1 MRRFELE
8 HAIRAA
14 CDVAG
19 VTEIIVLG
27 SQAVLAQYPH
37 APDEITY
44 SREVDVITA
53 DDQADG
59 DLIDGVLGE
68 LSQFSETHGFH
79 VHGIGPETAKL
90 PEGWRGRLVPVRNE
104 NTRGCTGWCLEVHD
118 LAASK
123 LAAGREKDLEY
134 VAALFRHAMIAAVT
148 LRERIGALPL
158 TEERRVHLARVAAR
172 LAREAGAAEH

>member
-14 CDVAG
+14 CDVAKR
-19 VTEIIVLG
+19 TEVVIFG
-27 SQAVLAQYPH
+27 SQAVLAQFPA

-44 SREVDVITA
+44 SREVDVSTV
-53 DDQADG
+53 DDPDTD

-68 LSQFSETHGFH
+68 LSMFSATHGFY

-90 PEGWRGRLVPVRNE
+90 PEGWRERLVPVRNE

-134 VAALFRHAMIAAVT
+134 VAALFRHRMVDDRT
-148 LRERIGALPL
+148 LLQRIEALPVA
-158 TEERRVHLARVAAR
+158 EERRTHLARVAAR
-172 LAREAGAAEH
+172 LAREAGAAES